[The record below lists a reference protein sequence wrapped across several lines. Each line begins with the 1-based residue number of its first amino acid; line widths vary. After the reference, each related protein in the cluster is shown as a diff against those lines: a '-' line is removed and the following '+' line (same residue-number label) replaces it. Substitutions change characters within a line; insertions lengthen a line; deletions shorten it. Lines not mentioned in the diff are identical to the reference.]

1 MFTIVNDTEE
11 SFHVPILVCL
21 QPLSI
26 QSLKVPFLL
35 PEKNKVERI
44 NVLKLWVRYKN
55 DGLRT
60 LDFFNTLQNIARG
73 L

>member
-1 MFTIVNDTEE
+1 LLLQKTHSTRSTLVGNMFTIVDDTEE

-35 PEKNKVERI
+35 PEKNKVEKDKCI
-44 NVLKLWVRYKN
+44 ETM
-55 DGLRT
+55 G
-60 LDFFNTLQNIARG
+60 
-73 L
+73 

>member
-1 MFTIVNDTEE
+1 MLQNTHSTRSKLVVNMFTIVDDTEE

-35 PEKNKVERI
+35 PEKNKVEKDKCI
-44 NVLKLWVRYKN
+44 ETM
-55 DGLRT
+55 G
-60 LDFFNTLQNIARG
+60 
-73 L
+73 

>member
-1 MFTIVNDTEE
+1 MFTIVHDTDE

-35 PEKNKVERI
+35 PEKNKVEKDKCI
-44 NVLKLWVRYKN
+44 ETT
-55 DGLRT
+55 G
-60 LDFFNTLQNIARG
+60 
-73 L
+73 

>member
-1 MFTIVNDTEE
+1 MFTIVDDTEE

-35 PEKNKVERI
+35 PEKNKVEKDKCI
-44 NVLKLWVRYKN
+44 ETM
-55 DGLRT
+55 G
-60 LDFFNTLQNIARG
+60 
-73 L
+73 